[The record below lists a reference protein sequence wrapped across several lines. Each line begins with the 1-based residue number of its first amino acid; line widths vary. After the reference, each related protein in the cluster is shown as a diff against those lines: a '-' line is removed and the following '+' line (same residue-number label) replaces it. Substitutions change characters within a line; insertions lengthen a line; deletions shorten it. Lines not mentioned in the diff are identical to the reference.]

1 MYLYR
6 KKCGCGRIVG
16 FVGLVKKI
24 FWLCLWDGSKRE
36 GKD

>member
-1 MYLYR
+1 MDVLGWGMCIYR

-24 FWLCLWDGSKRE
+24 LRLGL
-36 GKD
+36 